1 MTLTVKVGS
10 VFRYGTWGDDTYF
23 DADEEYETEA
33 QNIEDAT
40 SNLES
45 QYNGVYNI
53 YETLEG
59 IVACV
64 Y

>member
-1 MTLTVKVGS
+1 MTLIVKVGY
-10 VFRYGTWGDDTYF
+10 VFRSGTWDNNTYF
-23 DADEEYETEA
+23 ESDEEYESEA
-33 QNIEDAT
+33 QNMEDAE
-40 SNLES
+40 SKLES

-53 YETLEG
+53 YESPIG